1 MTSVIILTYLRL
13 RICTESLA
21 LFLLLADMV
30 DRERVQSVLAKVHP
44 TLRKHLMIDT
54 EFLRQLEAGHVLT
67 TEEQETAETIKVHA
81 QRGDHVIDILKR
93 RPFTHFSSFLKILKK
108 HDEDLYSQCT
118 RIMEGLPGELRF
130 SFEVLPSD
138 RQVCV
143 V

>member
-21 LFLLLADMV
+21 LFLLLADME

-67 TEEQETAETIKVHA
+67 TEERETAETIKVHA

-93 RPFTHFSSFLKILKK
+93 RPFTHFSSFRKILQK
-108 HDEDLYSQCT
+108 HDEDLYKKCT
-118 RIMEGLPGELRF
+118 RIMEGLPGES
-130 SFEVLPSD
+130 SFAFEILP
-138 RQVCV
+138 
-143 V
+143 